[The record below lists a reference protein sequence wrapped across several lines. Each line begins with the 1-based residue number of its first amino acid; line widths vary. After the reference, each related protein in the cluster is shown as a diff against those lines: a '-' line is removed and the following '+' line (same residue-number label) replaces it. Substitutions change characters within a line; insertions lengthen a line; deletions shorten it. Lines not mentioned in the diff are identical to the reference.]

1 MAVFILACAVGVL
14 GLRLVHSYVSPWIP
28 VGAREASFMVVMA
41 GGMLIG
47 HAWTFHLVDPRGWRF
62 VGLARES
69 WRSNFVAASA
79 VLGVLAIAVPCALL
93 VSLGWLRVIPAE
105 PGSSLGAGLAALAVL
120 IPAALWEELFVR
132 GYAFSLVRER
142 WGPLPAIVIT
152 SQVFA
157 FMHLL
162 NEGATARVFVIVALA
177 GLFLGILREATRSL
191 YAPWA
196 AHVAWNVVLVALLHA
211 PVSGIV
217 MAAPDYRVLDAGPD
231 WATGGTWGPEGGWFA
246 AFGLVVAIGF
256 VFWRARRRMEPDE

>member
-1 MAVFILACAVGVL
+1 M
-14 GLRLVHSYVSPWIP
+14 RLVHSYVSPWIP
-28 VGAREASFMVVMA
+28 VGAREASFMIVMA

-62 VGLARES
+62 VGLATTS
-69 WRSNFVAASA
+69 WRSDFVLKSA
-79 VLGVLAIAVPCALL
+79 VLGVMAIAVPCALL
-93 VSLGWLRVIPAE
+93 IAVRWLQVVPAD
-105 PGSSLGAGLAALAVL
+105 PGSSLGAGVTALAVL

-142 WGPLPAIVIT
+142 WGPLPAIGIT
-152 SQVFA
+152 SLVFA
-157 FMHLL
+157 LMHLL
-162 NEGATARVFVIVALA
+162 NQGATARVFIIVLLA
-177 GLFLGILREATRSL
+177 GVFLGGLREVTRSL

-196 AHVAWNVVLVALLHA
+196 AHLAWNAVLVALLHA

-246 AFGLVVAIGF
+246 AVGLMAAIWLIYWG
-256 VFWRARRRMEPDE
+256 ARRRTEPDA

>member
-1 MAVFILACAVGVL
+1 MLL
-14 GLRLVHSYVSPWIP
+14 
-28 VGAREASFMVVMA
+28 MA

-62 VGLARES
+62 VGLARVS
-69 WRSNFVAASA
+69 WRSSIVAMSA
-79 VLGVLAIAVPCALL
+79 VLGVLAIAVPCAVL
-93 VSLGWLRVIPAE
+93 VSLGWLRIVSSE

-132 GYAFSLVRER
+132 GYAFSIVRER
-142 WGPLPAIVIT
+142 WGPLHAVVIT

-157 FMHLL
+157 LMHLL
-162 NEGATARVFVIVALA
+162 NEGVTGRVFIIVALA

-196 AHVAWNVVLVALLHA
+196 AHLAWNAVLVALLHA

-217 MAAPDYRVLDAGPD
+217 MAAPDYQMLDAGPD
-231 WATGGTWGPEGGWFA
+231 WATGGAWGPEGGWFA
-246 AFGLVVAIGF
+246 ALGLLAAMGF
-256 VFWRARRRMEPDE
+256 VHWRARGRTEPDA